1 MPVNSVSEIDRQSGA
16 KFMDQ
21 VRRERERRGKG
32 ETRRER
38 SEKRE
43 SCWGKVIGF
52 RSHKN
57 IQV

>member
-21 VRRERERRGKG
+21 VRREREREGGK
-32 ETRRER
+32 ERREGR
-38 SEKRE
+38 ERE

-57 IQV
+57 IQVQ